1 MELSGEKMDRKG
13 TISLIVFIISIAF
26 IIYALIFNPPE
37 WMVIGISIVGIPLSV
52 LSFGLMIMAR
62 AKKEEEDDRRREP
75 FIGY

>member
-1 MELSGEKMDRKG
+1 MDKKR
-13 TISLIVFIISIAF
+13 TISSLILIISLAS
-26 IIYALIFNPPE
+26 IIYALVFNPAE
-37 WMVIGISIVGIPLSV
+37 WIVIGISILFIPLSI